1 MAEES
6 RLNKVNEIT
15 LRGRETTNYQ
25 HQYDCDK
32 VQNINRLDIRYR
44 LLQCYY
50 IYSRIHTCLCN
61 ANCFFTPT

>member
-6 RLNKVNEIT
+6 RLNKVNELT

-32 VQNINRLDIRYR
+32 VQNINRLDIRYM
-44 LLQCYY
+44 LLQC
-50 IYSRIHTCLCN
+50 
-61 ANCFFTPT
+61 